1 MTDGLVQTG
10 QSQFRRLAVS
20 AFAGLCALLTGFSAG
35 AQEANSPAAFLAA
48 VKDSPAWK
56 ACDQYYD
63 QVDRFSKA
71 GKHYEIRTASMDF
84 VKNAPKVT
92 LRSEQE
98 RFLLVECI
106 NLANGNATYSHERI
120 QILEKSDDQFF
131 DNLMKDTV
139 NNSNAA
145 QFEYTG
151 EIKGKYQLNENVE
164 AGKAEF
170 NATLEAGRAEAL
182 QKVLIGTV
190 LVGGVVISAATANQ
204 YADPYSYNNFGSTYS
219 GNGVNTLTNTF
230 ANFVSMMGQGYT
242 PAPPPSQTASTG
254 SFGTPPP
261 QTSNVPYTVAPTQP
275 SLKPGAANSGS
286 SSSTLPSSSAPAP
299 TAPESGRLVSSAP
312 APQTPKPADN
322 KAAHLDLACI
332 QVSPESEGALAR
344 LSNTCQKPAEW
355 LWCWVQDGQND
366 CTPEHFSGVIKA
378 GETTTVF
385 GPGIGK
391 SLRPRSVVCDMSDKE
406 KFCSL

>member
-1 MTDGLVQTG
+1 MTDGLVRTG
-10 QSQFRRLAVS
+10 QRQFRRLAVS
-20 AFAGLCALLTGFSAG
+20 AFAGVCALLTGFGAG
-35 AQEANSPAAFLAA
+35 AQEAKSPAASLAA
-48 VKDSPAWK
+48 VKGSPAWK
-56 ACDQYYD
+56 ACDRYYD

-71 GKHYEIRTASMDF
+71 GKHYEIRTVSMDF

-120 QILEKSDDQFF
+120 QKLEKSDDQFF

-151 EIKGKYQLNENVE
+151 EIKGKYQLNEDVE

-182 QKVLIGTV
+182 QKVLIGAV
-190 LVGGVVISAATANQ
+190 IVGGVVLSAATANQ

-219 GNGVNTLTNTF
+219 GNGVNSLANSF

-242 PAPPPSQTASTG
+242 PAPRPAQTASTG
-254 SFGTPPP
+254 SFRPPP
-261 QTSNVPYTVAPTQP
+261 QQTSNAPYTVAPSRP
-275 SLKPGAANSGS
+275 PLKPGAASSGS
-286 SSSTLPSSSAPAP
+286 MSSAPTPPPAATSSEP
-299 TAPESGRLVSSAP
+299 DSGRLVSSAP
-312 APQTPKPADN
+312 PPQTPQPADN
-322 KAAHLDLACI
+322 KAAHLDPACI
-332 QVSPESEGALAR
+332 RIAPENEGALAR

-355 LWCWVQDGQND
+355 LWCWIEDGETD
-366 CTPEHFSGVIKA
+366 CTPEHFSGVIGA

>member
-1 MTDGLVQTG
+1 MTDGLVRTG
-10 QSQFRRLAVS
+10 QRQFRRLVVIAL
-20 AFAGLCALLTGFSAG
+20 AGVCALLTGFDAG
-35 AQEANSPAAFLAA
+35 AQSPAAFLAA

-56 ACDQYYD
+56 ACDRYYD

-71 GKHYEIRTASMDF
+71 GKHYEIRTVSMDF
-84 VKNAPKVT
+84 VKNAPTVT
-92 LRSEQE
+92 LNSEQE

-120 QILEKSDDQFF
+120 QKLEKSDDQFF
-131 DNLMKDTV
+131 DNLMKDSV

-151 EIKGKYQLNENVE
+151 EIKGKYQLNEDVE

-170 NATLEAGRAEAL
+170 DATLEAGRAEAL
-182 QKVLIGTV
+182 QKVLIGAV
-190 LVGGVVISAATANQ
+190 LIGGVIISAATANQ

-219 GNGVNTLTNTF
+219 GNGVNSLANSF

-242 PAPPPSQTASTG
+242 PAPPPAQTASTG

-261 QTSNVPYTVAPTQP
+261 QTSNAPYTVAPTP
-275 SLKPGAANSGS
+275 PPLKPGAASSGTTS
-286 SSSTLPSSSAPAP
+286 SAPSAPAP
-299 TAPESGRLVSSAP
+299 AATSTEPESGRLVSFAP
-312 APQTPKPADN
+312 APQAPQPADN
-322 KAAHLDLACI
+322 KAAHLDPACI
-332 QVSPESEGALAR
+332 QISAESEGALAR

-355 LWCWVQDGQND
+355 LWCWIQDGQAD
-366 CTPEHFSGVIKA
+366 CTPEHFSGVIGA